1 MTLEQWAFV
10 GQIVSAIAVI
20 ASLVFIG
27 VQLTQTTSA
36 LRAASEEAGIAFA
49 RDVGLS
55 LSKDADLA
63 RIWAVGLADPKA
75 LNEVEWVRFIA
86 WVVAMFGTWEWAR
99 NQCAKGRL
107 DDQIWHQFET
117 LAADLAHLPG
127 MQLAR
132 KLRGHWF
139 SAEFRA
145 WFDSLPAAQTPTL
158 FARD

>member
-10 GQIVSAIAVI
+10 AQIVSAIAII
-20 ASLVFIG
+20 ASLVVIAFQ
-27 VQLTQTTSA
+27 VTQTTSA
-36 LRAASEEAGIAFA
+36 IRAASEQAGIALA
-49 RDVGLS
+49 RDVRRS
-55 LSKDADLA
+55 LSTDAELA
-63 RIWAVGLADPKA
+63 RIWAAGLADPKA

-86 WVVAMFGTWEWAR
+86 WVVSLFEIWEWSR
-99 NQCAKGRL
+99 VQSAKGRI
-107 DDQIWHQFET
+107 DDEIWHSIRTQ
-117 LAADLAHLPG
+117 AADLAHLPG

-145 WFDSLPAAQTPTL
+145 WFDSLPPGQRPVL